1 MPKNRF
7 QPYKDLNFQQL
18 RGFLA
23 VRRLESFARA
33 ATELG
38 LATPT
43 VWEQIHALER
53 HYGLPLFERQ
63 GNRMVA
69 TAEGDKLFE
78 MIQPLLAG
86 LDSVKEVLNEQRGA
100 LPECLT
106 VLSGPRILLEDML
119 EPMARFQRA
128 HPSIRLRVLHT
139 GGEDLDPLVERGEV
153 DLALTLEPGPRVPP
167 APAVEHEHAYE
178 MDYLLVAPPRHPLAR
193 CRRLRLEDIAQFP
206 LIVGRPEAY
215 ARHRL
220 EEVFYRVGL
229 SKSLRIAVETSSD
242 AFSLG
247 CVQAGMGVAIIAG
260 NPRGL
265 LCRGLW
271 LRSLRE
277 WFGTA
282 RFTFVWKR
290 GALLRPSVREL
301 AEVIRSYIADKPTHG
316 RRSHAT

>member
-1 MPKNRF
+1 MPKSRF
-7 QPYKDLNFQQL
+7 QPYKELSFQQL
-18 RGFLA
+18 RSFLA
-23 VRRLESFARA
+23 VRRLESYARA
-33 ATELG
+33 AEELG

-43 VWEQIHALER
+43 VWEQLHALER
-53 HYGLPLFERQ
+53 HYGLPLFERR
-63 GNRMVA
+63 GNRMLP
-69 TAEGDKLFE
+69 TAVGERLFA
-78 MIQPLLAG
+78 MVRPLVAG
-86 LDSVKEVLNEQRGA
+86 LDSVKEVLHEESGA
-100 LPECLT
+100 LPECIT
-106 VLSGPRILLEDML
+106 VLSGPRILLEDMI
-119 EPMARFQRA
+119 EPMARFQKV

-153 DLALTLEPGPRVPP
+153 DLALTLEPGPRVSP
-167 APAVEHEHAYE
+167 APGVEHEHAYE

-193 CRRLRLEDIAQFP
+193 RRRLRLQDIAQYP

-215 ARHRL
+215 ARHRV

-229 SKSLRIAVETSSD
+229 SKSLTIAVETSSD

-260 NPRGL
+260 SPRGL

-271 LRSLRE
+271 VRSLRD

-290 GALLRPSVREL
+290 GALLRPSVRQL
-301 AEVIRSYIADKPTHG
+301 ADVIREHIAPE
-316 RRSHAT
+316 